1 MCSLR
6 KIVQSAVNE
15 AHAIVKYQLAG
26 QEENV
31 KRLKT
36 AFSAVLAL
44 SMALGMVVVP
54 AGAAD
59 GTYQNAVYP
68 ERICRKARPTTSI
81 RINRNGTPV
90 VEKSITVSIPTGDEP
105 YKDMYTADALFQDLT
120 VNQEAKCNISLHAED
135 KTIVDENTDNGVT
148 FRREEELNKQTNEID
163 VHWDMIVTC
172 NAKAGQTYHMK
183 AECNGLS
190 DELEIVL
197 ISEEGSKEETPIID
211 WITSAKGTYGQTW
224 NEMVD
229 VSGCSATMNGADLSG
244 TFEVVNGE
252 TVPNVGDKYRLKFMS
267 EDSKYTVESEEFS
280 AEIQPKPL
288 IITAESAEKVYDG
301 EPLVKDGYTAGK
313 LVSGDK
319 IIEVKVSGTQTN
331 AGNAENVPHN
341 AKICGNGTDKTKNY
355 AISYANGTLKVIP
368 RDIADAQID
377 MKQTEYVYDGV
388 EHNPKPI
395 IAIGNK
401 TLKINVDYELSY
413 TNNRDCGAG
422 TVTITGKGNYTGKVE
437 ETLQITQKIPE
448 KDADYKVALP
458 AASIYDGKPREA
470 SVWTRT
476 GVGEVTVWYNDS
488 TALPVRAGTYNV
500 TVEIASSENF
510 SAVKRVNIGSF
521 TINKRIIY
529 LNTTALKV
537 ADKTCNGRDD
547 DARISG
553 LAFSN
558 LPEGAALSE
567 GTDYTLSTRYASAE
581 AGEWNVT
588 VTVTL
593 TNKNYT
599 LEDENCTVR
608 GKILPKT
615 VELIVSA
622 KNAVYTGLPYSE
634 SNMTCSGTSAPT
646 YRYYA
651 DSNGAKSN
659 QLDGAPIN
667 AGTYWVEAYAPETS
681 STASATSQA
690 VRFHIEKAPLCIRA
704 KGKTITYGETL
715 SDNGAEING
724 FVNNENENVL
734 SGLNYA
740 FDYAQFSDI
749 GTYTIIPMAAKA
761 ENYKITYENGV
772 LNVQP
777 KPVEIKWNGES
788 IFYYDGTPKLVTA
801 EAIGAVNG
809 DALTVIIE
817 DGSRTETGSYT
828 ARAAALAGG
837 KAGNYVLPETQ
848 TFSFQIKKALETAAV
863 TPSTVTAVI
872 DGLTIRLTG
881 FATEPITVSA
891 PDAVAAGDTLT
902 TYGVTYT
909 IDRSAVDV
917 RRAEITFVFADSSA
931 QTNVYGAGDI
941 GTAFP
946 TDGKRGYTFDGWKI
960 GDKTYTTL
968 TEEALTKLNGTQTAA
983 PVFTAQQSGGTSG
996 SGGGGPV
1003 RTPTG
1008 AVTAAKSE
1016 HGEVSITPKN
1026 AAKGSTVMI
1035 KAVPK
1040 EGYALKTIAVTDQS
1054 GKPVAVTEKDGRF
1067 TFVMPACNVT
1077 LTPIF
1082 ERQPAQ
1088 NVSFDD
1094 VKPTEWYADA
1104 VHCVVEKGLMSGT
1117 GTDAFS
1123 PDGTTTRGMLMTIL
1137 ARYAGADTTGGASW
1151 YEKGMAWAQSAG
1163 ISDGRAPEAGI
1174 TREQLV
1180 TMLYRYADAPEA
1192 SGTLDAFADADTV
1205 SAYAADAMR
1214 WAAANGIVNGSH
1226 GRLNPQGNATR
1237 AQAAAMLMRFCE
1249 KMEQ

>member
-1 MCSLR
+1 M
-6 KIVQSAVNE
+6 NE

-68 ERICRKARPTTSI
+68 ERICRKAQPTTSI

-90 VEKSITVSIPTGDEP
+90 VEKSITVSIPTNDEP
-105 YKDMYTADALFQDLT
+105 CRDTYTADALF
-120 VNQEAKCNISLHAED
+120 ED
-135 KTIVDENTDNGVT
+135 KTVNSEASCDIELNTADGTPVPSDGLDGVSFRTEGGQWFMYVTRFAKSGVVCHLTASCMKITPEKLDIVLCSAEENT
-148 FRREEELNKQTNEID
+148 EK
-163 VHWDMIVTC
+163 
-172 NAKAGQTYHMK
+172 
-183 AECNGLS
+183 
-190 DELEIVL
+190 
-197 ISEEGSKEETPIID
+197 TPVIN
-211 WITSAKGTYGQTW
+211 WSAVATGTYGQTW

-229 VSGCSATMNGADLSG
+229 ISGCSATLNGTELSG
-244 TFEVVNGE
+244 TFEVVNGD

-288 IITAESAEKVYDG
+288 TITAESAEKVYDG

-355 AISYANGTLKVIP
+355 AISYANGTLKVTP

-395 IAIGNK
+395 IAIDNK

-422 TVTITGKGNYTGKVE
+422 TVTITGKRNYTGKVE
-437 ETLQITQKIPE
+437 KTFQITPKTPE
-448 KDADYKVALP
+448 KDTDYKIALP
-458 AASIYDGKPREA
+458 VDSAYDGKPREA

-476 GVGEVTVWYNDS
+476 GVGKVTVWYNDS
-488 TALPVRAGTYNV
+488 TALPVCAGTYNV

-510 SAVKRVNIGSF
+510 SAVKRMNIGSF
-521 TINKRIIY
+521 TINKRVIS
-529 LNTTALKV
+529 LDTTTLKIE
-537 ADKTCNGRDD
+537 DKTCNGRDD

-553 LAFSN
+553 LSFSN

-581 AGEWNVT
+581 SGEWDVA

-599 LEDENCTVR
+599 LEDENCTVK

-622 KNAVYTGLPYSE
+622 KDTVYTGLPYSE
-634 SNMTCSGTSAPT
+634 SNLTCSGTSAPT

-651 DSNGAKSN
+651 DSNGTQSN

-690 VRFHIEKAPLCIRA
+690 VRFHIGKAPLCIRA
-704 KGKTITYGETL
+704 KDKTITYGETL

-724 FVNNENENVL
+724 FVNNENETVL

-740 FDYAQFSDI
+740 FGYAQFSDI
-749 GTYTIIPMAAKA
+749 GTYTIIPMGAQA

-772 LNVQP
+772 LTVQP
-777 KPVEIKWNGES
+777 KPVEIKWNSES
-788 IFYYDGTPKLVTA
+788 IFYYDSTPKSVTA

-817 DGSRTETGSYT
+817 DGSRTKIGAYT
-828 ARAAALAGG
+828 ARAVALAGN
-837 KAGNYVLPETQ
+837 KARNYVLPEAQ
-848 TFSFQIKKALETAAV
+848 TFSFQIKKALETATV

-902 TYGVTYT
+902 IHGVTYT
-909 IDRSAVDV
+909 IDRSAVDM

-931 QTNVYGAGDI
+931 QTSVYGAGDI

-946 TDGKRGYTFDGWKI
+946 TDSKRGYTFDGWKI

-983 PVFTAQQSGGTSG
+983 PVFTAQQSGRTSG
-996 SGGGGPV
+996 SGGGGGPV

-1077 LTPIF
+1077 LTPVF

-1104 VHCVVEKGLMSGT
+1104 VRCVVEKGLMSGT

-1137 ARYAGADTTGGASW
+1137 ARYAGADTTGGANW

-1180 TMLYRYADAPEA
+1180 TMLYRYADVPEA
-1192 SGTLDAFADADTV
+1192 GGTLDAFADADTV
-1205 SAYAADAMR
+1205 SSYAVDAMR

-1237 AQAAAMLMRFCE
+1237 AQVAAMLMRFCE
-1249 KMEQ
+1249 KMER